1 MDNQEGTN
9 NFHGPRITPPRQ
21 ATADRPTS
29 YEMSIAG
36 KLLADYPAV
45 PAETLAGF
53 ATEYRLPG
61 IASAA
66 LSLSGVTDASV
77 AAILRASGR

>member
-1 MDNQEGTN
+1 MGTVSRLPVKT
-9 NFHGPRITPPRQ
+9 G
-21 ATADRPTS
+21 TATS
-29 YEMSIAG
+29 YETEIAG
-36 KLLADYPAV
+36 KLLADFPAV
-45 PAETLAGF
+45 PPETLAAF

-61 IASAA
+61 IARAA